1 MKSKICVIGL
11 GYVGLVTAVKLAASN
26 QNIIGVENDLAKY
39 KSLIKGDVH
48 FFEPNLGP
56 TMKNVLKDKK
66 LKFYNSLK
74 KIEIDCNIFVVC
86 VGTPTNKNG
95 SFNFKYLENVCSD
108 LINHLKQNNEYFVII
123 IRSTSLPGK
132 TRKIFVERISK
143 ELKLSIETDF
153 DVVMNPEFLREG
165 SALKDYDNPSR
176 TVLGVTSSK
185 CLVFLKDIYK
195 NIKAPFFVTDLETAE
210 LCKYIDN
217 SWHALKVSFGN
228 EIGAIAKALNIK
240 SSDVY
245 EIFTSDSKLNISKA
259 YLKPGFAFGGSCLPK
274 DLKALQTFSS
284 SLNLNLPLLSSIN
297 DSNNEVIDRLINLIK
312 NLNKSNLSFLGI
324 TFKMKTDDYR
334 ESPMITVIKNL
345 STLRQYNISVY
356 DELLTNLQYPKF
368 NDFSKQIKIAKSCSE
383 SILRSDIV
391 LIFHNSKSY
400 INNIKKYGS
409 NKIIID
415 LVGIFEIS
423 NLKNYISFN

>member
-1 MKSKICVIGL
+1 MKCKICVIGL
-11 GYVGLVTAVKLAASN
+11 GYVGLVTAVKLATSN
-26 QNIIGVENDLAKY
+26 QNVIGVENDLAKY
-39 KSLIKGDVH
+39 KSLVKGDVH
-48 FFEPNLGP
+48 FFEPNLEP
-56 TMKNVLKDKK
+56 AMKNVLKNKK

-74 KIEIDCNIFVVC
+74 KTGVNCNIFVVC
-86 VGTPTNKNG
+86 VGTPTDKNG
-95 SFNFKYLENVCSD
+95 NFNFEYLENVCRD
-108 LINHLKQNNEYFVII
+108 LINYLERNNDYFVII

-132 TRKIFVERISK
+132 TREIFVERISK
-143 ELKLSIETDF
+143 ELKLSIERDF

-185 CLVFLKDIYK
+185 CLIFLKDIYK
-195 NIKAPFFVTDLETAE
+195 NIRAPFFVTDLETAE

-217 SWHALKVSFGN
+217 TWHALKVSFGN
-228 EIGAIAKALNIK
+228 EIGAISKALNVK

-284 SLNLNLPLLSSIN
+284 SLNLNLPLLSSIKHSN
-297 DSNNEVIDRLINLIK
+297 DEVIDRLINLIK
-312 NLNKSNLSFLGI
+312 NLNKSKLSFLGI

-334 ESPMITVIKNL
+334 ESPMIKVIETLSNL
-345 STLRQYNISVY
+345 SDFNISVY
-356 DELLTNLQYPKF
+356 DELLSNLKYPQF

-383 SILRSDIV
+383 SILHSDIV
-391 LIFHNSKSY
+391 LIFHNNKNY
-400 INNIKKYGS
+400 IKNIKKFGS
-409 NKIIID
+409 SKIIID

-423 NLKNYISFN
+423 NLKNYMSFN